1 MKFEIKTKYNIGDEV
16 YFLYSPNTYKHGVIT
31 DINFVEL
38 MEESWKIRYTIN
50 YNKFDTMVANENFI
64 FESESEIKELI
75 FQNELKD
82 FYNIMQKLK
91 ENSSSP
97 MPIKTLPEELIPFHK
112 KLQEIKEMLEEF
124 YDGFHP
130 KEKYQF

>member
-1 MKFEIKTKYNIGDEV
+1 MKIEIKTKYNIGDEV

-75 FQNELKD
+75 IQNELKD
-82 FYNIMQKLK
+82 FYNIMQKIK
-91 ENSSSP
+91 ENFSSP

-124 YDGFHP
+124 YDGFYP